1 MESSPSSPSQWDYL
15 GFLILRPLL
24 AILFVFSFISIG
36 WILAWKLVLVHVP
49 LVQEIFGLRKKTTK
63 PKPPTRRISRI
74 YDTIDPRYSTPV
86 GISGRKRVAS
96 SSLQLI
102 IYAAQPRRHTN
113 SIGINKG
120 QEVLEVEEGFS
131 FDAEVLEGRREHGMF
146 IEQYGYRECVGLTA
160 LDQQQIELL
169 GFFLV
174 LGGEKGMQMNKK
186 KHPPLVPNR
195 GIQVQMVIN
204 SIRGLCLYIRLSIP

>member
-1 MESSPSSPSQWDYL
+1 MESSPSSPSSPSQWDYL

-96 SSLQLI
+96 
-102 IYAAQPRRHTN
+102 
-113 SIGINKG
+113 IGINKG

-195 GIQVQMVIN
+195 GNPGSDGHKLNQGIVLVHTFVN
-204 SIRGLCLYIRLSIP
+204 TLKLH

>member
-1 MESSPSSPSQWDYL
+1 MESSPSQWDYL

-49 LVQEIFGLRKKTTK
+49 LIQEIFGLRKKTTK

-86 GISGRKRVAS
+86 GISGRKRVTS
-96 SSLQLI
+96 
-102 IYAAQPRRHTN
+102 

-120 QEVLEVEEGFS
+120 QEVLEVEDGCS
-131 FDAEVLEGRREHGMF
+131 SDAEVLRRREHGMF

-174 LGGEKGMQMNKK
+174 LGGEKGMQMNRKNT
-186 KHPPLVPNR
+186 HPWFPIEKSR
-195 GIQVQMVIN
+195 FRW
-204 SIRGLCLYIRLSIP
+204 S